1 MFKYSI
7 IIKHIMDDYTDCG
20 LSGLSNL
27 GNTCFINSCMQILS
41 HTHVL
46 REYLTGPDVEVNN
59 DGNNKTDL
67 TLLSEWI
74 KLQELMWDK
83 NCVISPDRWVKS
95 IQETALKKKNYE
107 FTSYGQNDI
116 HEFILFILD
125 TFHNAL
131 KHPVNIKINGTI
143 KNNTDRLAIS
153 CFKMLDNMY
162 SKEYSFI
169 LKVFYG
175 IQVSEILEVNTNTN
189 TNTNTNSENV
199 LSYSPEPFSTL
210 SLSIKNIHNCTLYE
224 CLDLYTT
231 GEILSHKNGNAWY
244 NDKTNKTQDV
254 VKKLSF
260 WSCPDILIINLKR
273 FNNKNRKVR
282 TLVDF
287 PLENLD
293 MSKYVN
299 GYNKRTYKYD
309 LYAVANHTGGATGG
323 HYYAY
328 IKNGGCWYNFND
340 TQVTK
345 LTNRHKIIS
354 SNVYLLFYIKKKIY

>member
-1 MFKYSI
+1 
-7 IIKHIMDDYTDCG
+7 MDDYTDKG

-41 HTHVL
+41 HTHIL
-46 REYLTGPDVEVNN
+46 REYVTDEKLKVNIR
-59 DGNNKTDL
+59 DKNKTTPDRI
-67 TLLSEWI
+67 LLAEWI
-74 KLQELMWDK
+74 KLVKLQWHK
-83 NCVISPDRWVKS
+83 NCVISPNRWTQT
-95 IQETALKKKNYE
+95 IRETAFKKNNFE

-131 KHPVNIKINGTI
+131 KQPVNIKINGNI
-143 KNNTDRLAIS
+143 KNETDRLAIS
-153 CFKMLDNMY
+153 CFKMLDDMY

-175 IQVSEILEVNTNTN
+175 IQVSEILDI
-189 TNTNTNSENV
+189 NSKKI
-199 LSYSPEPFSTL
+199 LSYRPEPFSTL
-210 SLSIKNIHNCTLYE
+210 SLSIKNMTNCTLYE

-231 GEILSHKNGNAWY
+231 GENLSHKNGNAWY
-244 NDKTNKTQDV
+244 NDKTKQNQDV
-254 VKKLSF
+254 IKKLSF
-260 WSCPDILIINLKR
+260 WSCPNILIINLNR
-273 FNNKNRKVR
+273 FNNNNRKIR

-293 MSKYVN
+293 MSKYVK
-299 GYNKRTYKYD
+299 GYNKNTYKYN
-309 LYAVANHTGGATGG
+309 LYAVANHTGSAGGG

-328 IKNGGCWYNFND
+328 IKNGDSWYNFND

-345 LTNRHKIIS
+345 LTTRHKIVT
-354 SNVYLLFYIKKKIY
+354 SNVYLLFYIKINI